1 MSKPTMQDI
10 ADALS
15 VSRITVWKALS
26 NRPGVSDSMR
36 AQIHQKATEM
46 GYFHTPS
53 QDTTATV
60 SAQLPPHTRTVA
72 VAVCRPESS
81 LFWMQIIHQIA
92 KDLSEH
98 NVNLMYTYLPTNYK
112 AGYVLPQPLTNG
124 TVDGVIVL
132 NTYSAP
138 LLRLL
143 SSLPIPKVFLD
154 TVPSVPYN
162 QLHGD
167 LLIIEGRDLI
177 RQITSNLLRH
187 GCRKLSFIGDV
198 EYAQTNKERYE
209 GFLDA
214 LHEHGI
220 IPNPSLY
227 LTGSLGLRTHYEE
240 ISHFLDFLPTMPDGI
255 VCASDYIAHF
265 IQRYL
270 EEKGIDPEGR
280 IVLTGFDNN
289 SEYLN
294 VADRIT
300 TVDVKPKTIGSRLAA
315 KILFVI
321 EHPKAAPEVSYVS
334 SEVLYRGVLAS
345 DPKASNPDESIL

>member
-1 MSKPTMQDI
+1 MSKPTTQDI

-53 QDTTATV
+53 QDSTATI

-112 AGYVLPQPLTNG
+112 AGYVLPEPLTNG

-177 RQITSNLLRH
+177 RQITNSLLLH
-187 GCRKLSFIGDV
+187 GCRKPHPLQQIVRLFSRFRDAAHNPAAASISTPV
-198 EYAQTNKERYE
+198 RMLAQTTSAGRR
-209 GFLDA
+209 
-214 LHEHGI
+214 HQ
-220 IPNPSLY
+220 PSA
-227 LTGSLGLRTHYEE
+227 RT
-240 ISHFLDFLPTMPDGI
+240 SP
-255 VCASDYIAHF
+255 A
-265 IQRYL
+265 
-270 EEKGIDPEGR
+270 
-280 IVLTGFDNN
+280 
-289 SEYLN
+289 
-294 VADRIT
+294 
-300 TVDVKPKTIGSRLAA
+300 
-315 KILFVI
+315 
-321 EHPKAAPEVSYVS
+321 
-334 SEVLYRGVLAS
+334 
-345 DPKASNPDESIL
+345 

>member
-15 VSRITVWKALS
+15 VSRITVWKALQPS
-26 NRPGVSDSMR
+26 RRFGFYACPNPSKSHRDGLFPHS
-36 AQIHQKATEM
+36 
-46 GYFHTPS
+46 S

-112 AGYVLPQPLTNG
+112 AGYVLPEPLTNG

-209 GFLDA
+209 DFWMRCMSMGSFK
-214 LHEHGI
+214 
-220 IPNPSLY
+220 PQSLPY
-227 LTGSLGLRTHYEE
+227 R
-240 ISHFLDFLPTMPDGI
+240 
-255 VCASDYIAHF
+255 V
-265 IQRYL
+265 
-270 EEKGIDPEGR
+270 
-280 IVLTGFDNN
+280 
-289 SEYLN
+289 
-294 VADRIT
+294 
-300 TVDVKPKTIGSRLAA
+300 IGS
-315 KILFVI
+315 
-321 EHPKAAPEVSYVS
+321 SYP
-334 SEVLYRGVLAS
+334 L
-345 DPKASNPDESIL
+345 

>member
-1 MSKPTMQDI
+1 MCCRTFDKRY
-10 ADALS
+10 
-15 VSRITVWKALS
+15 SR
-26 NRPGVSDSMR
+26 RC
-36 AQIHQKATEM
+36 HCTEHV
-46 GYFHTPS
+46 F
-53 QDTTATV
+53 
-60 SAQLPPHTRTVA
+60 
-72 VAVCRPESS
+72 C
-81 LFWMQIIHQIA
+81 
-92 KDLSEH
+92 
-98 NVNLMYTYLPTNYK
+98 
-112 AGYVLPQPLTNG
+112 
-124 TVDGVIVL
+124 
-132 NTYSAP
+132 P

-300 TVDVKPKTIGSRLAA
+300 TVDVKPKTIGSRLAT
-315 KILFVI
+315 KILFAI

-345 DPKASNPDESIL
+345 DSKASKPAESIL

>member
-46 GYFHTPS
+46 GYFHS
-53 QDTTATV
+53 LSGYHCDRLCSTA
-60 SAQLPPHTRTVA
+60 SPHTHRSGSRVPT
-72 VAVCRPESS
+72 ESS

-112 AGYVLPQPLTNG
+112 AGYVLPEPLTNG

-177 RQITSNLLRH
+177 RQITNSLLLH

-198 EYAQTNKERYE
+198 EYAQTNKDRYE

-240 ISHFLDFLPTMPDGI
+240 ISRFLDFLPTMPDGI

-270 EEKGIDPEGR
+270 EEKG
-280 IVLTGFDNN
+280 
-289 SEYLN
+289 
-294 VADRIT
+294 
-300 TVDVKPKTIGSRLAA
+300 
-315 KILFVI
+315 
-321 EHPKAAPEVSYVS
+321 
-334 SEVLYRGVLAS
+334 
-345 DPKASNPDESIL
+345 

>member
-112 AGYVLPQPLTNG
+112 AGYVLPEPMTNG

-177 RQITSNLLRH
+177 RADYKQS
-187 GCRKLSFIGDV
+187 
-198 EYAQTNKERYE
+198 A
-209 GFLDA
+209 
-214 LHEHGI
+214 
-220 IPNPSLY
+220 PSW
-227 LTGSLGLRTHYEE
+227 
-240 ISHFLDFLPTMPDGI
+240 M
-255 VCASDYIAHF
+255 
-265 IQRYL
+265 
-270 EEKGIDPEGR
+270 
-280 IVLTGFDNN
+280 
-289 SEYLN
+289 
-294 VADRIT
+294 
-300 TVDVKPKTIGSRLAA
+300 
-315 KILFVI
+315 
-321 EHPKAAPEVSYVS
+321 PKAQFHRRCRICPDKQRT
-334 SEVLYRGVLAS
+334 LRGISGCA
-345 DPKASNPDESIL
+345 A

>member
-1 MSKPTMQDI
+1 MSQQHFYLCLQFIKYNCYRELCFLT
-10 ADALS
+10 L
-15 VSRITVWKALS
+15 
-26 NRPGVSDSMR
+26 
-36 AQIHQKATEM
+36 
-46 GYFHTPS
+46 
-53 QDTTATV
+53 
-60 SAQLPPHTRTVA
+60 
-72 VAVCRPESS
+72 
-81 LFWMQIIHQIA
+81 LF
-92 KDLSEH
+92 E
-98 NVNLMYTYLPTNYK
+98 
-112 AGYVLPQPLTNG
+112 PL
-124 TVDGVIVL
+124 
-132 NTYSAP
+132 
-138 LLRLL
+138 
-143 SSLPIPKVFLD
+143 PKVFLD

-177 RQITSNLLRH
+177 RQITNSLIRH
-187 GCRKLSFIGDV
+187 GCRKLGFIGDV
-198 EYAQTNKERYE
+198 EYAQTNKERYA

-240 ISHFLDFLPTMPDGI
+240 ISRFLDFLPTMPDGI
-255 VCASDYIAHF
+255 VCASNYIAHF

-315 KILFVI
+315 KILFAI

-345 DPKASNPDESIL
+345 DPKASKPDESFL

>member
-53 QDTTATV
+53 QDSTATI

-112 AGYVLPQPLTNG
+112 AGYVLPEPLTNG

-220 IPNPSLY
+220 IPNPSLCLLY
-227 LTGSLGLRTHYEE
+227 TS
-240 ISHFLDFLPTMPDGI
+240 D
-255 VCASDYIAHF
+255 AADYIAHF

>member
-112 AGYVLPQPLTNG
+112 AGYVLPEPLTNG

-132 NTYSAP
+132 NSCMGTCS
-138 LLRLL
+138 LLRVVTL
-143 SSLPIPKVFLD
+143 SGRLQAIC
-154 TVPSVPYN
+154 SVM
-162 QLHGD
+162 
-167 LLIIEGRDLI
+167 
-177 RQITSNLLRH
+177 
-187 GCRKLSFIGDV
+187 
-198 EYAQTNKERYE
+198 
-209 GFLDA
+209 DA
-214 LHEHGI
+214 E
-220 IPNPSLY
+220 S
-227 LTGSLGLRTHYEE
+227 S
-240 ISHFLDFLPTMPDGI
+240 
-255 VCASDYIAHF
+255 
-265 IQRYL
+265 
-270 EEKGIDPEGR
+270 
-280 IVLTGFDNN
+280 
-289 SEYLN
+289 
-294 VADRIT
+294 
-300 TVDVKPKTIGSRLAA
+300 
-315 KILFVI
+315 
-321 EHPKAAPEVSYVS
+321 VS
-334 SEVLYRGVLAS
+334 
-345 DPKASNPDESIL
+345 

>member
-112 AGYVLPQPLTNG
+112 AGYVLPEPLTNG

-138 LLRLL
+138 CCGCYPLYLYQRFFWTRFPLSPITSYMGICSLLRVVTL
-143 SSLPIPKVFLD
+143 SGRLQAIC
-154 TVPSVPYN
+154 SVM
-162 QLHGD
+162 
-167 LLIIEGRDLI
+167 
-177 RQITSNLLRH
+177 
-187 GCRKLSFIGDV
+187 
-198 EYAQTNKERYE
+198 
-209 GFLDA
+209 DA
-214 LHEHGI
+214 E
-220 IPNPSLY
+220 S
-227 LTGSLGLRTHYEE
+227 S
-240 ISHFLDFLPTMPDGI
+240 
-255 VCASDYIAHF
+255 
-265 IQRYL
+265 
-270 EEKGIDPEGR
+270 
-280 IVLTGFDNN
+280 
-289 SEYLN
+289 
-294 VADRIT
+294 
-300 TVDVKPKTIGSRLAA
+300 
-315 KILFVI
+315 
-321 EHPKAAPEVSYVS
+321 VS
-334 SEVLYRGVLAS
+334 
-345 DPKASNPDESIL
+345 

>member
-36 AQIHQKATEM
+36 AQIHQKSHRD
-46 GYFHTPS
+46 GLFPLPS

-60 SAQLPPHTRTVA
+60 SAQLPPHSRTVA

-92 KDLSEH
+92 KDLSKH

-112 AGYVLPQPLTNG
+112 SGLCVAGAFDKRYSRWCHCTEHVFCPLAAA
-124 TVDGVIVL
+124 VIFFYL
-132 NTYSAP
+132 YQRFFWTQ
-138 LLRLL
+138 
-143 SSLPIPKVFLD
+143 F
-154 TVPSVPYN
+154 PSVPYN

-220 IPNPSLY
+220 IPTPQSLPY
-227 LTGSLGLRTHYEE
+227 R
-240 ISHFLDFLPTMPDGI
+240 
-255 VCASDYIAHF
+255 V
-265 IQRYL
+265 
-270 EEKGIDPEGR
+270 
-280 IVLTGFDNN
+280 
-289 SEYLN
+289 
-294 VADRIT
+294 
-300 TVDVKPKTIGSRLAA
+300 IGS
-315 KILFVI
+315 
-321 EHPKAAPEVSYVS
+321 SYP
-334 SEVLYRGVLAS
+334 L
-345 DPKASNPDESIL
+345 